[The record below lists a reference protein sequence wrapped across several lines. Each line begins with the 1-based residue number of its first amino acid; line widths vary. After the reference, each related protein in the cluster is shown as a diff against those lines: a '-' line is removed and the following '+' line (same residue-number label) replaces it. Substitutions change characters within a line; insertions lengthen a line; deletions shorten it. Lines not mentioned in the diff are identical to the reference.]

1 MRGALYSAGMVII
14 LTSLVRPVFAGTTA
28 VAPEIGAD
36 SIVTGL
42 GLLAGGILVV
52 RARWRAK

>member
-14 LTSLVRPVFAGTTA
+14 LASLVRPVFAGVSPT
-28 VAPEIGAD
+28 VPEIGPD